1 MSAVTATAQ
10 RGESTVRSLRATSP
24 TYTTGLSVLTLDALV
39 VWLQTARG
47 KPSDV
52 LAVKEDA
59 PIPKP
64 GPNEVLIKVHS
75 VSLNPVGYKLMGLLP
90 WPVAKLPMIPEGD
103 FAGWVADPNGHD
115 TKWKIND
122 EVIGLVEV
130 PVRVG
135 KGKGAMAQ
143 YITVDAAKIVPK
155 PSSVPFDQ
163 AAGLPTVG
171 MTAIEGLFE
180 HGNLQAGQ
188 RIMINGGSSSVGA
201 IAIQLAKDKG
211 ATVVTS
217 CSGPKMGMVKEFGA
231 DEVLDYT
238 TSPLAEQLAKRPPV
252 DLVFDAI
259 GTQSL
264 YDASPSFLKP
274 EGQYVTISLD
284 VHGAS
289 TLQTASLA
297 VSLVSNFVR
306 PAFLGGTSRKFKMIT
321 MHWDENGMKQMTK
334 LMEQGKLRV
343 PIDERYAS
351 DNQGVLA
358 AYEKIMT
365 NKAKGKIIVEMQRP

>member
-10 RGESTVRSLRATSP
+10 R
-24 TYTTGLSVLTLDALV
+24 

-47 KPSDV
+47 KPADILTV
-52 LAVKEDA
+52 REDA

-64 GPNEVLIKVHS
+64 GSNEVLIKVHS
-75 VSLNPVGYKLMGLLP
+75 VSLNPVGYKLMGMLP
-90 WPVAKLPMIPEGD
+90 WPLAKLPMIPEGD
-103 FAGWVADPNGHD
+103 FSGWVADPNGHD
-115 TKWKIND
+115 DKWKIND

-130 PVRVG
+130 PVRV
-135 KGKGAMAQ
+135 KQGKGAMAQ

-171 MTAIEGLFE
+171 LTAIEGLFE

-188 RIMINGGSSSVGA
+188 RILINGGSSSVGA

-231 DEVLDYT
+231 DELQRKVLDYT
-238 TSPLAEQLAKRPPV
+238 ASPLAEQLTKLPPV

-259 GTQSL
+259 GTQAL

-289 TLQTASLA
+289 TLRTTQLA

-306 PAFLGGTSRKFKMIT
+306 PTFLGGTARKFKMIT
-321 MHWDENGMKQMTK
+321 MHWDEAGMKQMTG
-334 LMEQGKLRV
+334 LMEVGKLRV
-343 PIDERYAS
+343 PIDERFAS
-351 DNQGVLA
+351 DKQGVLA

>member
-1 MSAVTATAQ
+1 MSAITATAQ
-10 RGESTVRSLRATSP
+10 R
-24 TYTTGLSVLTLDALV
+24 

-52 LAVKEDA
+52 LSVKEDA

-64 GPNEVLIKVHS
+64 GPNEVVVKVHS
-75 VSLNPVGYKLMGLLP
+75 VSLNPVGYKLMGMLF
-90 WPVAKLPMIPEGD
+90 WPLCKLPMIPEGD
-103 FAGWVADPNGHD
+103 FSGWVADPNGHD
-115 TKWKIND
+115 SKWRIND
-122 EVIGLVEV
+122 EVIGLIEV
-130 PVRVG
+130 PVRVN

-143 YITVDAAKIVPK
+143 YITVDAARIVPK
-155 PSSVPFDQ
+155 PSNVPFDQ

-171 MTAIEGLFE
+171 MTANEGLFK

-188 RIMINGGSSSVGA
+188 RILINGGSSSVGA

-217 CSGPKMGMVKEFGA
+217 CSGPKMGMVKDFGA

-238 TSPLAEQLAKRPPV
+238 TSPLAEQLAKLPPV

-284 VHGAS
+284 VHGVS
-289 TLQTASLA
+289 TLRTAKLTA
-297 VSLVSNFVR
+297 SLVSNFVR
-306 PAFLGGTSRKFKMIT
+306 PTFLGGTARKFKMFS
-321 MHWDENGMKQMTK
+321 MQWDEDGMKKMTK

-351 DNQGVLA
+351 DKQGVLA